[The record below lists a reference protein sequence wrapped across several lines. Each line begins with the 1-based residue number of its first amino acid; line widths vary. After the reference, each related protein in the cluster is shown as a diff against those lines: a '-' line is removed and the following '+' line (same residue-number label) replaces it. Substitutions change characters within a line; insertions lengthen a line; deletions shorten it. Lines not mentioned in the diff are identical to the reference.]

1 MGVFIS
7 WSGKNSI
14 GYIYVLESQ
23 EFMINMYALKT
34 DLQKVDKTSNA
45 EDAQV
50 FVRSCMTVLR
60 RQLLYLEGER

>member
-1 MGVFIS
+1 LS
-7 WSGKNSI
+7 
-14 GYIYVLESQ
+14 IYVLESQ

-60 RQLLYLEGER
+60 RLLLYLEGER